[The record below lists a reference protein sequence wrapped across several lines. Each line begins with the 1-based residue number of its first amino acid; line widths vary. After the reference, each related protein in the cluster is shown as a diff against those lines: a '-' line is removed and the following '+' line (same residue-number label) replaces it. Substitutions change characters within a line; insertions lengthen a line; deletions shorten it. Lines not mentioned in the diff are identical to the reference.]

1 MPGPLLL
8 LFDVDATLIRTHGA
22 GMRAMEQAFQEVMGW
37 GDFFK
42 GYSPAGMTDPAIADG
57 ISEKRRGKVM
67 DGVEKKR
74 VFDRYLALLEM
85 ELRLSSEFEV
95 LPGILPFL
103 EKWNEKEHG
112 VLGLGT
118 GNLEEG
124 AKLKLDRANLNQY
137 FKFGGYGS
145 DASIRSEVLEI
156 GKKRGE
162 AYLGYAVDAQHV
174 IVIGDTPHDIN
185 AGKAIGAR
193 TIAVETGPFD
203 FTQLNAHQPDLVVKD
218 FNDVKAIHAF
228 FETCS
233 TGSS

>member
-1 MPGPLLL
+1 MSGPLLL

-57 ISEKRRGKVM
+57 ISEKRRGKIM
-67 DGVEKKR
+67 EAAEKKR
-74 VFDRYLALLEM
+74 VFDRYLALLEV

-95 LPGILPFL
+95 LPGIVPFL
-103 EKWNEKEHG
+103 ETWTEDDRG

-118 GNLEEG
+118 GNLEAG
-124 AKLKLDRANLNQY
+124 AKLKLDRGNLNH
-137 FKFGGYGS
+137 FFEFGGYGS
-145 DASIRSEVLEI
+145 DASIRSQVLQISKE
-156 GKKRGE
+156 RGE
-162 AYLGYAVDAQHV
+162 AYLGYPVDSQKV
-174 IVIGDTPHDIN
+174 VVIGDTPHDIN

-203 FTQLNAHQPDLVVKD
+203 FTQLHAHQPDLVVKD
-218 FNDVKAIHAF
+218 FSEVEAIEHF
-228 FETCS
+228 LQTCS
-233 TGSS
+233 AG